1 MHIDAMHIEAMHI
14 VLQTDRLILRRFT
27 ESDINDLVALDADP
41 QVTRFISGGRPTT
54 RMRVEIDFLPR
65 YLAQY
70 AAGERYGRWAVIE
83 RSSGAFLGLFHFRP
97 ATDRPSDE
105 PELGFRLRRSAWG
118 KGYASEGAQALIDV
132 GFTELGAERV
142 VAQTMAVNVSS
153 RRVLEKIGLRQ
164 VRTFRMEW
172 PFPIEGSEHG
182 DVEYAITR
190 AEWEQQNRS

>member
-1 MHIDAMHIEAMHI
+1 MYV

-27 ESDINDLVALDADP
+27 ESDIDDLVALDADP
-41 QVTRFISGGRPTT
+41 QVMRFITGGRPTT
-54 RMRVEIDFLPR
+54 RLRVETDFLPM

-70 AAGERYGRWAVIE
+70 AAGERYGRWATVE
-83 RSSGAFLGLFHFRP
+83 RSTGAFLGLFHFRP
-97 ATDRPSDE
+97 ATGCPSDE
-105 PELGFRLRRSAWG
+105 PALGFRLRRSAWG
-118 KGYASEGAQALIDV
+118 KGYASEGSLALIDL

-142 VAQTMAVNVSS
+142 VAQTMVVNAAS
-153 RRVLEKIGLRQ
+153 RRVLEKIGMRQ

-190 AEWEQQNRS
+190 AEWEQRNRS